1 MDELQQRE
9 KEIRERLEELKIRKD
24 SIAYQVEEAMMI
36 AKERNEWADGE
47 WLSRARH
54 AMRIVGREMSK
65 LQAELGEINKAK
77 KQENIRISEERSRLF
92 ERQFMY
98 NAKSILPAILYEQ
111 ILNKTL
117 EQITS
122 MVEEK

>member
-9 KEIRERLEELKIRKD
+9 KEVRDRLEELKTKKD
-24 SIAYQVEEAMMI
+24 SIAYQVEEAMMV

-65 LQAELGEINKAK
+65 LQVELGEINKAK
-77 KQENIRISEERSRLF
+77 KQENIKASEERSRLF

-98 NAKSILPAILYEQ
+98 NAKSILPTVLYEQ

-117 EQITS
+117 EDLA
-122 MVEEK
+122 